1 MHFAVII
8 DTMMRSGNIR
18 KFGKY
23 RVIDMK
29 ICKNCGHQTDDGKV
43 RCPKCGYLFEEDM
56 DAVLRQMKDNL
67 NNYKKEIALQQTV
80 QQSAAVQPA
89 PAAAADRPVQ
99 ESMPAGEKGTSA
111 EKERFELLSEV
122 AQLKGELRALSSE
135 VTRIQAQRDAMQQ
148 AVLQPQQP
156 GQPTTVIYA
165 QPYSAQPSA
174 PVPQEKAYE
183 NGPKAK
189 SGLRSGN
196 RIFISI
202 VCILAL
208 AASIGMFFLQWI
220 DGEFKGVDALT
231 YLFGAGGSDFGSF
244 LDNTVRGYDYAGVAF
259 IANASEQFCYYVL
272 RYGIVVYAA
281 LLVLGFPL
289 LFSMFGRVKMRGWHR
304 FFAWTSFILAAI
316 LFGIFSWVSGFSTV
330 TTWFMIGA
338 AANFVRCFFLFFYR
352 KSDKLKGGLEG

>member
-1 MHFAVII
+1 
-8 DTMMRSGNIR
+8 MRSGGVPEIR
-18 KFGKY
+18 EY
-23 RVIDMK
+23 RVINVK
-29 ICKNCGHQTDDGKV
+29 ICKNCGYQTDDEKV

-67 NNYKKEIALQQTV
+67 NNYKKEIAMQQPV
-80 QQSAAVQPA
+80 AGQSVSVPAAVPSVSAQEGVPTDNKG
-89 PAAAADRPVQ
+89 AA
-99 ESMPAGEKGTSA
+99 T

-148 AVLQPQQP
+148 AVVQPQQP

-165 QPYSAQPSA
+165 QPYSGQQSAYPAQQSTYPAQQANSY
-174 PVPQEKAYE
+174 PKSSKGMAY
-183 NGPKAK
+183 A
-189 SGLRSGN
+189 RSGN

-208 AASIGMFFLQWI
+208 AASIGMFFMQWI
-220 DGEFKGVDALT
+220 DGGFKGIDALK
-231 YLFGAGGSDFGSF
+231 YLFGMDAPEFGSF
-244 LDNTVRGYDYAGVAF
+244 LDNTIRGYDFAGVAF
-259 IANASEQFCYYVL
+259 IANISEKFCYYVV

-316 LFGIFSWVSGFSTV
+316 LFGIFCWVSGFSTV
-330 TTWFMIGA
+330 TKWFLIGA

-352 KSDKLKGGLEG
+352 RSDKLKGGLEG